1 MNESALIVPLLQV
14 CLLAVFAVLAV
25 ALWRRS
31 ERSAKALET
40 TEQAQRD
47 QDERAYVAAR
57 SSWDRSRQVPEHP
70 LQSTKTPERLA
81 RHPLDHRMARN
92 ARAGMDVMIEEFNH
106 RAGSPAGEP
115 IASYSPGRQILRP
128 SVPMDHITGRPIQ
141 EGKP

>member
-40 TEQAQRD
+40 TEQTQRD

-70 LQSTKTPERLA
+70 LQGTKTPERLA
-81 RHPLDHRMARN
+81 RHPLDHRMGA
-92 ARAGMDVMIEEFNH
+92 MIEEYNY

-115 IASYSPGRQILRP
+115 IGTFQP
-128 SVPMDHITGRPIQ
+128 SQ
-141 EGKP
+141 KEAKL